1 VNGVRSHCRI
11 SAAAIAFDVVIGK
24 PVAADIGPPAGE
36 IAVAGRTVHR
46 GSAAEMSSA
55 SGKMPAAEVCAAEMP
70 ATASHSSEMRAAE
83 VASASTEVTAAATA
97 MPTATATASAAHAV
111 GCARKRDR
119 ECNHGKH
126 LEFRHDGLLR
136 HSPASNSFSKRH
148 NWDDP
153 KSITRPYRVQ
163 FRESAAA

>member
-1 VNGVRSHCRI
+1 
-11 SAAAIAFDVVIGK
+11 
-24 PVAADIGPPAGE
+24 
-36 IAVAGRTVHR
+36 
-46 GSAAEMSSA
+46 
-55 SGKMPAAEVCAAEMP
+55 MPAAASHSAEMCAAEV
-70 ATASHSSEMRAAE
+70 TSAA
-83 VASASTEVTAAATA
+83 TEVTATAEVTTTATEVTTTATTEVTTAATA
-97 MPTATATASAAHAV
+97 MPTASAAASAAHAV

-119 ECNHGKH
+119 ECNHGKD

-153 KSITRPYRVQ
+153 KPITRSHRVQ

>member
-1 VNGVRSHCRI
+1 
-11 SAAAIAFDVVIGK
+11 
-24 PVAADIGPPAGE
+24 
-36 IAVAGRTVHR
+36 
-46 GSAAEMSSA
+46 MSSA

-83 VASASTEVTAAATA
+83 VASASTEVTAATEVAATAEVTATAATEVTAAAATA
-97 MPTATATASAAHAV
+97 MPPATASAAHAV

-119 ECNHGKH
+119 ECNHGKD